1 MSELDDLLGQVQ
13 RMGVPGHVHGDGD
26 GDGTAEESCPTDEVC
41 LSEEEAFSAL
51 VKAPNRVGEVHVDTM
66 TAVGMLSNLPDSAGL
81 DSMWAE
87 LVDIDRG
94 A

>member
-13 RMGVPGHVHGDGD
+13 RMGVPGHVHGDG
-26 GDGTAEESCPTDEVC
+26 AASESCPTDEVC

-51 VKAPNRVGEVHVDTM
+51 VKA
-66 TAVGMLSNLPDSAGL
+66 SNLPDNAGL
-81 DSMWAE
+81 DPMWAE

>member
-1 MSELDDLLGQVQ
+1 MGELDDLLSQVQ

-26 GDGTAEESCPTDEVC
+26 GGAAESCPADQVC

-51 VKAPNRVGEVHVDTM
+51 VKAPDRVSEVHVDTM
-66 TAVGMLSNLPDSAGL
+66 TAVGMLSNLPDNAGL

>member
-1 MSELDDLLGQVQ
+1 
-13 RMGVPGHVHGDGD
+13 MGVPGHVHGDG
-26 GDGTAEESCPTDEVC
+26 AASESCPTDEVC

-66 TAVGMLSNLPDSAGL
+66 IAFEVLSNLPDNAGL
-81 DSMWAE
+81 DPMWAE